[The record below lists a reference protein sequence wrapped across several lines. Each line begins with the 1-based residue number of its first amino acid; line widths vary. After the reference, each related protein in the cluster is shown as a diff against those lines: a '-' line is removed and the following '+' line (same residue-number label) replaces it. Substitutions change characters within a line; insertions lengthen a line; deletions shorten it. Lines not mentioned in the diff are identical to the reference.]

1 MINQKIIL
9 CQGLPASG
17 KSTWAIQHCTDNPE
31 FIRVNKDTIR
41 GFFGDLKWNSKF
53 EKDVIDIQRL
63 IANTALRQGKSV
75 IVDDTNFNP
84 KIKAYWK
91 ELANCYDIEFHIE
104 AFDTPVEVCIERD
117 QKREK
122 SVGMHVILNMY
133 NTYLNKEKSLD
144 SDKK

>member
-31 FIRVNKDTIR
+31 FVRVNRDDIR
-41 GFFGDLKWNSKF
+41 AFFGDLKWSGKF

-75 IVDDTNFNP
+75 IVDDTNFNSRV
-84 KIKAYWK
+84 KEYWK
-91 ELANCYDIEFHIE
+91 ELAKCYDIEFEIE
-104 AFDTPVEVCIERD
+104 VFDTPVEVCIERD
-117 QKREK
+117 LKREK
-122 SVGMHVILNMY
+122 PVGMHVILNMY
-133 NTYLNKEKSLD
+133 NTYLNKEKLLD
-144 SDKK
+144 GDKK